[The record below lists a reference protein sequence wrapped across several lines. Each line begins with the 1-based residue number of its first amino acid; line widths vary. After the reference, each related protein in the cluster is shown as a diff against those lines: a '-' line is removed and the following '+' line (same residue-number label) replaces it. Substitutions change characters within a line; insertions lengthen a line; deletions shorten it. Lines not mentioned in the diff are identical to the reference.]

1 MIRITTLTAVQVILI
16 NIGTIVDDVI
26 TEKDKIDFYLIS
38 QKTTQGVA
46 QPTHYYLAYDEMKVE
61 LDKLYTL
68 IYKLSYLY
76 YNWSGSIRVPSP
88 CQYAKK
94 LLILIGE
101 KLSDKKEVVVPREE
115 FENNIQTLYFI

>member
-1 MIRITTLTAVQVILI
+1 
-16 NIGTIVDDVI
+16 VI
-26 TEKDKIDFYLIS
+26 TEKDKLDFYLIS

-46 QPTHYYLAYDEMKVE
+46 QPTHYYLAFDEMKIE
-61 LDKLYTL
+61 LEQLYTL

-94 LLILIGE
+94 LLTLIGE
-101 KLSDKKEVVVPREE
+101 KLSDKKDVVIPKED
-115 FENNIQTLYFI
+115 FENRIQTLYFI

>member
-1 MIRITTLTAVQVILI
+1 MD
-16 NIGTIVDDVI
+16 NVI
-26 TEKDKIDFYLIS
+26 TDNENIDFYLIS

-46 QPTHYYLAYDEMKVE
+46 QPSHYFLSYDEKLVNLE
-61 LDKLYTL
+61 QLYTL

-76 YNWSGSIRVPSP
+76 YNWSGSIRIPSP

-101 KLSDKKEVVVPREE
+101 KLSDRKDITLPNED
-115 FENNIQTLYFI
+115 FEKRIKTLYFI

>member
-1 MIRITTLTAVQVILI
+1 
-16 NIGTIVDDVI
+16 VI
-26 TEKDKIDFYLIS
+26 TDKDKIDFYLIS

-115 FENNIQTLYFI
+115 FENKIQTLYFI